1 MSSSNATKALKL
13 YRSILRQ
20 HRKLPDVNMRVLGD
34 QYVHHEF
41 QQHAKTT
48 NPDHLKQFF
57 FGWEQYLDILKRRT
71 MSSSASNKIKIG
83 IDIDNT
89 IDESLNNEQKER
101 LHQLKTELFDKKSAQ
116 R

>member
-1 MSSSNATKALKL
+1 MSSSKSSQALKL

-57 FGWEQYLDILKRRT
+57 IGWEQYLDILKWKT
-71 MSSSASNKIKIG
+71 MSNTTNKVKIG

-89 IDESLNNEQKER
+89 IDESLNSEQKER

-116 R
+116 S